1 MNSKESKE
9 WERGETPMDRKLDDV
24 LARAMEVNVPEGL
37 IDRTMERLPEAGSAP
52 FGWWAWAT
60 YVAFFATTVLGLAYW
75 EWEALVSL
83 ITRSALV
90 LPKVVVLV
98 AQHPYAALAVAGAFF
113 VNALIMR
120 FVAADRVLRKRFT
133 GVMVS

>member
-52 FGWWAWAT
+52 FGWWRGPLMWRS
-60 YVAFFATTVLGLAYW
+60 LRQRYW
-75 EWEALVSL
+75 GW
-83 ITRSALV
+83 R
-90 LPKVVVLV
+90 
-98 AQHPYAALAVAGAFF
+98 
-113 VNALIMR
+113 
-120 FVAADRVLRKRFT
+120 T
-133 GVMVS
+133 GSGKHWFR